1 MHLTI
6 NGEPREVRDGI
17 GVEELIRE
25 LGVHPEMI
33 AVQHN
38 DDIVDRKRL
47 DGVTL
52 RDGDRLELIR
62 IVGGG

>member
-6 NGEPREVRDGI
+6 NGEPRDTAEDI
-17 GVEELIRE
+17 GLEDLIRS
-25 LGVHPEMI
+25 LGIEPKMI

-38 DDIVDRKRL
+38 DTIIDRKEFAR
-47 DGVTL
+47 VRL